1 MKTIPCSRTI
11 HQPTRRTALAT
22 FALAGLAPS
31 LAAAETVER
40 LGVPGPIVFDGT
52 NYGLAWSSH
61 PSPTYYKQEY
71 LPPGQGVASYASMI
85 ILELVTGGASV
96 ANAVGAQTRML
107 NARKATDPLVNFSLM
122 QNQKTGEVLLD
133 FILSAGSP
141 QRIVEWNAYRYAPYR
156 GNDGEQG
163 VVLLALSQRAYGDQ
177 DARAFLRDL
186 KDKRMATLGAF
197 AKLPMP
203 AIKPAL
209 GCVAVTS
216 VH

>member
-11 HQPTRRTALAT
+11 LQPTRRTALAT
-22 FALAGLAPS
+22 FALAGLGAS
-31 LAAAETVER
+31 VAAAETVDR

-52 NYGLAWSSH
+52 SYGLAWSSH

-71 LPPGQGVASYASMI
+71 LPPGQGAASYASMI

-96 ANAVGAQTRML
+96 ASAVAAQTRML

-141 QRIVEWNAYRYAPYR
+141 QRIVEWNAYRYGPYR
-156 GNDGEQG
+156 GSDGEQG
-163 VVLLALSQRAYGDQ
+163 VVLFAVSQRAYGDD
-177 DARAFLRDL
+177 DARVFLRDL
-186 KDKRMATLGAF
+186 KDKRMATIGAF
-197 AKLPMP
+197 ARLPVP
-203 AIKPAL
+203 AVSI
-209 GCVAVTS
+209 S
-216 VH
+216 R